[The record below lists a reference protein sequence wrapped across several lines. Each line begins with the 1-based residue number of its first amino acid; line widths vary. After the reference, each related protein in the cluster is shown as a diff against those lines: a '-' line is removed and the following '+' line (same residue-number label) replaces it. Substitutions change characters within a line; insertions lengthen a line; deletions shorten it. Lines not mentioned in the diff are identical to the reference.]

1 MWTNNKKNLKLMLF
15 VCMIFAASFDNH
27 AQKLEYYENPKYGP
41 DSISRTECAKNLSNM
56 SSYVKVN
63 MLDYAYPS
71 WSYCF
76 HNCPAASNNIY
87 IMGAKI
93 LKLRIE
99 NSTDDELMNKYIDTL
114 MILYN
119 QRIQYFGQ
127 EGYVLGW
134 KGVDL
139 LKYRPSDLE
148 IAYKY
153 LKRSLDIMNSE
164 SEEGV
169 AITFMQAANVL
180 YKNKVICEDE
190 VVSNYIKVTDYLN
203 ERLNSPEASDK
214 TELAVDY
221 VEKIFAACGAAD
233 CETLVSI
240 FETKFK
246 AGPKDAELL
255 KNISTV
261 LEKNNCTESDL
272 YLSVLAELFNI
283 EPCAYLAKKI
293 APLYHSRG
301 DYNNSTLYFK
311 KALQMETDNEA
322 KAKLYICLAQIY
334 VDNLKDYSQ
343 ARSYAYEALKLNDRF
358 GEPYLLIGDAYVAS
372 SKECSES
379 EFEQRAVY
387 WAAVDKYQK
396 AMFTDPSISK
406 KAETLIDRYSDHF
419 PLKEE
424 TFFHGYVDGQ
434 EYLVGCWINEK
445 TIVRTRQN

>member
-1 MWTNNKKNLKLMLF
+1 MWIINIKSIKLFLF
-15 VCMIFAASFDNH
+15 VLILFTASIVSH

-63 MLDYAYPS
+63 MPDYAYAS
-71 WSYCF
+71 WRYCF

-93 LKLRIE
+93 LKYRIE
-99 NSTDDELMNKYIDTL
+99 NTANEELMNRYIDTL
-114 MILYN
+114 MILYD

-139 LKYRPSDLE
+139 LKYRPSDMKTG
-148 IAYKY
+148 YSY
-153 LKRSLDIMNSE
+153 LKKSLDIMKSRA
-164 SEEGV
+164 EEGV
-169 AITFMQAANVL
+169 AITLMQSVNAL
-180 YKNKVICEDE
+180 YKDKVICEDE
-190 VVSNYIKVTDYLN
+190 VIQNYIKVIDYLN
-203 ERLNSPEASDK
+203 ERLNSSEGSDK
-214 TELAVDY
+214 TEMAIDY

-240 FETKFK
+240 FLPKFK
-246 AGPKDAELL
+246 SGLKDVDLL
-255 KNISTV
+255 KNISNI

-272 YLSVLAELFNI
+272 YLNVLVGLFNI
-283 EPCAYLAKKI
+283 EPSAYLAKKI
-293 APLYHSRG
+293 APLYHTRC
-301 DYNNSTLYFK
+301 DYGNSTSYLE
-311 KALQMETDNEA
+311 KALQLETDDEA
-322 KAKLYICLAQIY
+322 KAKLYIYLAQIY
-334 VDNLKDYSQ
+334 VDNLKDYSR
-343 ARSYAYEALKLNDRF
+343 ARSYAYEALKLNNKF
-358 GEPYLLIGDAYVAS
+358 GEPYMLIGDAYVAS

-396 AMFTDPSISK
+396 AMCTDPSISQ
-406 KAETLIDRYSDHF
+406 KAEKLIDRYSDHF